1 LIKKRYTCIFV
12 GHSEDT
18 KAYKLYDPVTTKFI
32 MNKDVQFVDNETW
45 YGTMEKIVKIV
56 KEFTRVDISDEEN
69 MGHVVV
75 PPV

>member
-1 LIKKRYTCIFV
+1 
-12 GHSEDT
+12 
-18 KAYKLYDPVTTKFI
+18 

-56 KEFTRVDISDEEN
+56 KDFTRVDISDEEN